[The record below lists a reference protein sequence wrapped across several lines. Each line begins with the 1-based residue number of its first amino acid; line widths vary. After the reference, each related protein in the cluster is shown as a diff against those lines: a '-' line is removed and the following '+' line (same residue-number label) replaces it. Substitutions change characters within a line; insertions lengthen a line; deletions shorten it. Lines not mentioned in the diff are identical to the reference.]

1 MKDYFLIAFIS
12 TVLSIPLCGQQIE
25 YKLPEDV
32 EEILYDKICVLSENN
47 GGNIYAYLDHED
59 NGLFRIYLSL
69 NNISRGIINN
79 LISSTHRVLIIKGY
93 VIPLIFDYD
102 LRFCSANQAK
112 GIGTFGKRDG
122 KILKSAILYHGDI
135 IHFSRN
141 GAIRETT
148 F

>member
-1 MKDYFLIAFIS
+1 MKNYFLIAFLS
-12 TVLSIPLCGQQIE
+12 TVLSIPFFWQQIE

-32 EEILYDKICVLSENN
+32 EDILYDKICMLSENN
-47 GGNIYAYLDHED
+47 AGNIYAHLDHED

-69 NNISRGIINN
+69 NNKDSGIIHD
-79 LISSTHRVLIIKGY
+79 LINSTHRVLIIKEY

-112 GIGTFGKRDG
+112 GIGTFGNRDD
-122 KILKSAILYHGDI
+122 KILKTALLYHGDI
-135 IHFSRN
+135 IHFSKN
-141 GAIRETT
+141 GIIRKTT